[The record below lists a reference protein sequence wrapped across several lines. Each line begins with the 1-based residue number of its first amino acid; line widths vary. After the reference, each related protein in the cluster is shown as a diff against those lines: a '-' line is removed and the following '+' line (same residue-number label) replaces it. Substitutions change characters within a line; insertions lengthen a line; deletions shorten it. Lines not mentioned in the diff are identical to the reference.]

1 MRIIRMWS
9 QLLKGNEYGTT
20 SRTLHSGEMC
30 RQAGSQVHQ
39 RLHLKPAWTLTSLHS
54 QPKKTKAK
62 NRQNYKNTKR
72 AISTAAPL
80 HIPHSVFTHSENN
93 TYPPPRNRPTWQS
106 GLMLHT
112 RDSLD
117 WQSRILSFCLAFL
130 QHVIWVSLSEGC
142 GFLISM

>member
-93 TYPPPRNRPTWQS
+93 TYPPRETVQLGSLGSCYTLETVWIDS
-106 GLMLHT
+106 HESSVFVLHFY
-112 RDSLD
+112 SM
-117 WQSRILSFCLAFL
+117 
-130 QHVIWVSLSEGC
+130 LSE
-142 GFLISM
+142 LV